1 MGNGFVNIQDFIGN
15 PNSANT
21 LIGPNTPSTCGRT
34 PGTVHAGRLG
44 KMVTLYGEERGR
56 VYLSAYARP

>member
-21 LIGPNTPSTCGRT
+21 LIGPNTPS
-34 PGTVHAGRLG
+34 HEH
-44 KMVTLYGEERGR
+44 LYYTTDGGASYHPVVVR
-56 VYLSAYARP
+56 